1 MDSFIRNLVEK
12 YDCQKGEE
20 HENFKQNLEYK
31 MKGDRDNTN
40 WSKTSL
46 PVDPQ
51 RSSN

>member
-20 HENFKQNLEYK
+20 HEDFRQNLENK
-31 MKGDRDNTN
+31 MGRGDNTN